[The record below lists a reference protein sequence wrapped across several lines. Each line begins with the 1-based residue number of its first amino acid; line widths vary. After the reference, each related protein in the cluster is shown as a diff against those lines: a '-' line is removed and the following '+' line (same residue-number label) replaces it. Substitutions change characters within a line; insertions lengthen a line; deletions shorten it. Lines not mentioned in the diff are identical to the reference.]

1 MRLFVAV
8 LARPRLW
15 SVALRQARR
24 LAAPG
29 WWRRAP
35 FLPVPTAEYI
45 AMRATIQYGDPKHSL
60 EPQDLL
66 KYLAWCKVEERAV
79 ARSWPS

>member
-1 MRLFVAV
+1 MRSFLAV
-8 LARPRLW
+8 IVRPHLW
-15 SVALRQARR
+15 LTALRQAWR
-24 LAAPG
+24 LAPLG

-35 FLPVPTAEYI
+35 FLPVPTADYV

-66 KYLAWCKVEERAV
+66 KYLTWCRAESRD
-79 ARSWPS
+79 AEGSLHP